1 MLIRFFFYLF
11 FWGAVSEWDGDS
23 LDISK
28 ISRLDMGAYLCIAA
42 NGVPPTVSK
51 RIKVS
56 VDCEYKTSFLSIF
69 IDVFA
74 CVFIF

>member
-1 MLIRFFFYLF
+1 
-11 FWGAVSEWDGDS
+11 
-23 LDISK
+23 
-28 ISRLDMGAYLCIAA
+28 MGAYLCIAA